1 MNDHEAVMAIS
12 ATLDSYFRGELG
24 QILTLAAI
32 ASIAAEASEARAT
45 A

>member
-1 MNDHEAVMAIS
+1 MNDHEALTAIT
-12 ATLDSYFRGELG
+12 AALDSYFRGELG